1 MVVETLPRP
10 EQRIVSLVELK
21 QLAKRMLPKTSLLLV
36 IITSEPDFLP
46 REIALAKVEVF
57 ARLLHEE
64 LDRQ

>member
-1 MVVETLPRP
+1 
-10 EQRIVSLVELK
+10 
-21 QLAKRMLPKTSLLLV
+21 LV